1 MSEQEGTVPEAVE
14 QEIGEEYVESQE
26 DVQDNSEEK
35 IEETQPQE
43 EVPRDETVA
52 ERKKRTKEELIDLA
66 EEFYGVKKDEVVIDK
81 NGDLKL
87 VVKINGKKRLVS
99 PKKDILKGFNLNQ
112 AGYEKLNEGKQ
123 LIKQVQGFF
132 DEAKSNPVKLWEMAD
147 NLGIDKYEL
156 ARRLLEDKVSEMS
169 MTDEERRFKELE
181 KREEEFKRREEEDK
195 KKHETAQQEQA
206 KQVEMQRYDQEL
218 TSAMTEMGFQK
229 ASKGQKSHILM
240 GAIGELMVANR
251 AGRDMT
257 CKDAVMR
264 AVNKWQDYVHG
275 VFDDID
281 DDHIIKIIPERI
293 IKAIRKADLGK
304 IGVGMPTSNARPE
317 SHDQQ
322 IELPEVDS
330 RPRRKKQ
337 VSLSD
342 YFSNLN

>member
-1 MSEQEGTVPEAVE
+1 MSEGEGAVPEMVE
-14 QEIGEEYVESQE
+14 QEIGEEYIEPTEV
-26 DVQDNSEEK
+26 VQDVPEEQ
-35 IEETQPQE
+35 TQEAQPEQE
-43 EVPRDETVA
+43 APKDESAV

-99 PKKDILKGFNLNQ
+99 PQRDILKGFNLNQ
-112 AGYEKLNEGKQ
+112 AGYEKLTEGKQ

-132 DEAKSNPVKLWEMAD
+132 DEAKSSPRKLWEMAD

-156 ARRLLEDKVSEMS
+156 ARELLEDKVSEMS
-169 MTDEERRFKELE
+169 MTDEEKRFKDLE
-181 KREEEFKRREEEDK
+181 RREAEFKKREEEDK
-195 KKHETAQQEQA
+195 KKQETEQQEQA
-206 KQVEMQRYDQEL
+206 KKVEMQRYDQEL

-251 AGRDMT
+251 AGREMT
-257 CKDAVMR
+257 CKDAVKR

-281 DDHIIKIIPERI
+281 DNHIIKIIPERI
-293 IKAIRKADLGK
+293 VKAIRKADLGK
-304 IGVGMPTSNARPE
+304 LSVGAPTSNAKPGAYD
-317 SHDQQ
+317 HQ
-322 IELPEVDS
+322 IEMPDAE
-330 RPRRKKQ
+330 PKKRRKKQ

-342 YFSNLN
+342 YFSNLE